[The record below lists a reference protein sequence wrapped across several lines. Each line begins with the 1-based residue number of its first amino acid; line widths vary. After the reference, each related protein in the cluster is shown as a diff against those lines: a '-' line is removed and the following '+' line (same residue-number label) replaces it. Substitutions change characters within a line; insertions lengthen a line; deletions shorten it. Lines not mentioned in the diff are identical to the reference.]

1 MLGDVLGTQQ
11 REIRYQLH
19 KELSLKSP
27 NIGKL
32 KSNLHNIPHVK
43 EEITSEINILI
54 QVKIKA

>member
-1 MLGDVLGTQQ
+1 MFLEHS
-11 REIRYQLH
+11 REKLEINYI
-19 KELSLKSP
+19 KSSLKSP

-32 KSNLHNIPHVK
+32 KDNLHNIPHVK